1 MFWRRAAFN
10 IRWAKTYC
18 NLPFCTVPTGTLL
31 TSSLFLLLLLLVYR
45 RETLRKD
52 TIVPALSRIADK
64 DFELNG
70 YAVPEGTSIT
80 VPLKYFSL
88 HDPRWVNAEGELSP
102 SAFNPERMLTPEGSK
117 PGWQMPFGYGPR

>member
-1 MFWRRAAFN
+1 MQIVLVHVLRMWPLYELVHASQLAPDPPSPAA
-10 IRWAKTYC
+10 AAASC
-18 NLPFCTVPTGTLL
+18 
-31 TSSLFLLLLLLVYR
+31 S

-52 TIVPALSRIADK
+52 TIVPALSRIAAK

-70 YAVPEGTSIT
+70 YLVPEGTSIT

-88 HDPRWVNAEGELSP
+88 HDPRWVGGEGELDP